1 MKKRGT
7 ILVENV
13 IFIILN
19 LLFLSILALF
29 LIKQGSGIIMLEESY
44 AKQIALLVDAAEPGM
59 TLKINMDKA
68 KKISDKNGID
78 FEEVVKIN
86 QNIVIIKLSPESGY
100 SYAFFNNVDAGTPY
114 PDEEFY
120 ILKIDTK

>member
-7 ILVENV
+7 ILVENI

-29 LIKQGSGIIMLEESY
+29 LVKQGSGIILLEESY
-44 AKQIALLVDAAEPGM
+44 AKQVALLIDSAEPGM

-68 KKISDKNGID
+68 KKISDENGID
-78 FEEVVKIN
+78 FGDVVKVN
-86 QNIVIIKLSPESGY
+86 ENIVTVKLSKDSSY
-100 SYAFFNNVDAGTPY
+100 SYAFFNNVEAGTPY
-114 PDEEFY
+114 PDKEFY